1 MQNTYT
7 LINRPQTETD
17 ALSLFEPCRIEG
29 IPTNLTFR
37 EANALCD
44 KARSNGY
51 DVCVFNTAA
60 I

>member
-17 ALSLFEPCRIEG
+17 AESLFEPCRIEG
-29 IPTNLTFR
+29 IPTDLTFR
-37 EANALCD
+37 EASVLCD
-44 KARSNGY
+44 KARANGN

>member
-1 MQNTYT
+1 MQTYT
-7 LINRPQTETD
+7 LINRPQTEND

-37 EANALCD
+37 QASALCA
-44 KARSNGY
+44 KARSNGH

>member
-1 MQNTYT
+1 MKTYT
-7 LINRPQTETD
+7 LINRPQAETD
-17 ALSLFEPCRIEG
+17 AQSLFEPCRIEG

-37 EANALCD
+37 EASILCG
-44 KARSNGY
+44 KARANGH

>member
-7 LINRPQTETD
+7 LINRPQAETD
-17 ALSLFEPCRIEG
+17 ALSMFEPCRIDG

-44 KARSNGY
+44 KARANGH
-51 DVCVFNTAA
+51 DVCVFNTTA

>member
-1 MQNTYT
+1 MKTYT
-7 LINRPQTETD
+7 LINRPQAETD
-17 ALSLFEPCRIEG
+17 AESMFEPCRIDG

-37 EANALCD
+37 EANALCA
-44 KARSNGY
+44 KARANWH